1 MANKN
6 SFSIYKSWKTQVDM
20 LTDEQAGIIL
30 KAVLA
35 YQNGEEL
42 PEMDNL
48 LKIVFSFLKNQ
59 FEEDEEEYADTCEKG
74 KEISEKRSEAGKMGG
89 RPKKQIEE
97 KANGFSEKQM
107 LFDEK
112 QKKAKKANANF
123 AFYEKEN
130 ENKEEEEEKGKQKEV
145 VEENKEREKA
155 VVVSA
160 RTCVTP
166 TETATATT
174 ATTETDFTILGEY
187 RNIKVPTS
195 FWEMFKKRNS
205 DFVGIVQRLSDFKY
219 KSGITSSKQDEIYL
233 VKFAKEDAGK
243 FVGRSSKSSFDT
255 DEFFEAALRRSYGD
269 LYNGVK
275 NGS

>member
-30 KAVLA
+30 KAVLS

-59 FEEDEEEYADTCEKG
+59 FEEDENKKIEDFENG
-74 KEISEKRSEAGKMGG
+74 KKGG
-89 RPKKQIEE
+89 RPKKETENE
-97 KANGFSEKQM
+97 KPPFLKGEKLKTPLFS
-107 LFDEK
+107 
-112 QKKAKKANANF
+112 
-123 AFYEKEN
+123 EKEN